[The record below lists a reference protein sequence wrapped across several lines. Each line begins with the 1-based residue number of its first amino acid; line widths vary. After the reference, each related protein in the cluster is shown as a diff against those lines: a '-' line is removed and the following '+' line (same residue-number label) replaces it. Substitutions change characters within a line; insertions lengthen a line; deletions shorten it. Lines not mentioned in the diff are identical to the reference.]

1 MVALHEVVLI
11 FQVLFLFD
19 ARSVMDN
26 KLLTRTASGP
36 YYAEWQFMYID
47 YHKVHACADSSQELG
62 RRYLSTGLGRGIWW
76 WRARRGFDNHPFSLA
91 HAQNLHQIRV
101 AEGTRLALQPLL
113 PLQGILHLQGTLLF
127 LLLQDLLGVLEV
139 FDFLQQITP
148 SFHGR

>member
-1 MVALHEVVLI
+1 
-11 FQVLFLFD
+11 
-19 ARSVMDN
+19 MDN

-36 YYAEWQFMYID
+36 YYAEWRFMYID

-62 RRYLSTGLGRGIWW
+62 RRYLSTGLARGIWW
-76 WRARRGFDNHPFSLA
+76 WRARRGLDNHPFSLA
-91 HAQNLHQIRV
+91 HSQNLHQIRV

-113 PLQGILHLQGTLLF
+113 PLQGILHFQGTLLF